1 MENVERDNVTVKYIE
16 EEEIS
21 LEGKA
26 STGSL
31 LDFGYTLI
39 RASLD
44 GVENEEEKDF
54 LKKSVISLIEE
65 L

>member
-21 LEGKA
+21 IEGKA

-31 LDFGYTLI
+31 LDFGYSLI

-44 GVENEEEKDF
+44 NVQSDEEKDL
-54 LKKSVISLIEE
+54 LKKSVMTLIEE